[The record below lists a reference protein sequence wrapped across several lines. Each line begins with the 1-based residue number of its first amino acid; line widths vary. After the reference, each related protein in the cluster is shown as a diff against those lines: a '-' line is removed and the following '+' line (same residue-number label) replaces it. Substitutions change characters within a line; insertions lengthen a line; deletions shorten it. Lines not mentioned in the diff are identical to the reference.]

1 MGKMKEEI
9 SQLVKKSKGLN
20 EAKNDSEQWIKNTGN
35 STGNKS
41 VARTSEVFKPGK
53 IYTFRY
59 ENPIN
64 KDRTWDRNPTVL
76 SLGRID
82 GLDIGINLNYLTY
95 KQRLTLLDRV
105 YDQYYNRIQ
114 DSIKKSGGNALM
126 QSEILAL
133 NYDNIKRFLSKG
145 SYVKACRRYITSK
158 RKNTI
163 VVSYSEWARIAVIDN
178 SDFTNGDI
186 NQAQEKTN

>member
-35 STGNKS
+35 STGNNS

-64 KDRTWDRNPTVL
+64 KDRIWDINPTVL

-95 KQRLTLLDRV
+95 NQRLTLLDRV